1 MEKDDETGPEEG
13 SGTNSASL
21 LSARLVIRI
30 LVISSF
36 ACANYVTFLIPYK
49 REMANAIRTRMYVY
63 VRGGSQRV
71 HTNQLHPP
79 SASAFF
85 FFFFRKIRKQHPA
98 CLLLTATPFSL
109 PAATRLEISPPRDCQ
124 HLLLSACLSIQLQK
138 KKRRKETRF
147 NTFLI
152 FSRGEK
158 TSREEFFLPLNL
170 LILVSRDMR
179 RFSR

>member
-49 REMANAIRTRMYVY
+49 REMANAIRTHMYVY

-85 FFFFRKIRKQHPA
+85 FFFFSENSKATPR
-98 CLLLTATPFSL
+98 LLLTATPFSL

>member
-1 MEKDDETGPEEG
+1 MVTVEKRGVEKDDETGPEEG
-13 SGTNSASL
+13 GGTNSASL

-85 FFFFRKIRKQHPA
+85 FFFFFGKFESN
-98 CLLLTATPFSL
+98 TPRASY
-109 PAATRLEISPPRDCQ
+109 
-124 HLLLSACLSIQLQK
+124 
-138 KKRRKETRF
+138 
-147 NTFLI
+147 
-152 FSRGEK
+152 
-158 TSREEFFLPLNL
+158 
-170 LILVSRDMR
+170 
-179 RFSR
+179 